1 MWNSRTRSKTSW
13 VFIYNVAQK
22 KSKTYNYTVH
32 KYNLLSRCFVRCRR
46 SRFVSIYCCPVRL
59 RVSPGFTVRLALPS
73 PVIIYLLS
81 CLISSPHVVPVMTM
95 LAHSTDEMCDRWR
108 CIQSTSHATT
118 SAAAAGAAL
127 SEASGVASQ
136 QVAMAV
142 GRVADLSTRRQWTL
156 L

>member
-1 MWNSRTRSKTSW
+1 M
-13 VFIYNVAQK
+13 Y
-22 KSKTYNYTVH
+22 
-32 KYNLLSRCFVRCRR
+32 LLSRCFVRCRR

-73 PVIIYLLS
+73 TVIIYLLS

-95 LAHSTDEMCDRWR
+95 LAHSTDSTDEMCDRR
-108 CIQSTSHATT
+108 CGIQSTSHATT
-118 SAAAAGAAL
+118 SAAAAAAAAAL

-142 GRVADLSTRRQWTL
+142 GRVADLSTRRQ
-156 L
+156 